1 MKTPTTEST
10 FDAWAVNGRAEG
22 MEQSHRPRALVALE
36 RIPIGPGQRIL
47 DLGCGNGW
55 ATRWLAHATGPN
67 GQATGIDLA
76 TQMVTRAQA
85 VDNNPPQVAFQQG
98 SFASLPFQDGSFE
111 HAFSME
117 SLYYADDL
125 GEALTEVARVLSPGG
140 SLCVCTDFFEEN
152 PYCLDWPG
160 MMQIPMQLLSSAGW
174 VEAFEQAGFHRVETV
189 RCLDPRPITAD
200 TSEEDRHF
208 RQEIG
213 ALAIL
218 GFKR

>member
-10 FDAWAVNGRAEG
+10 FDAWADNGRAEG
-22 MEQSHRPRALVALE
+22 MEQSHRPRALVALQQISIE
-36 RIPIGPGQRIL
+36 SGQRIL

-55 ATRWLAHATGPN
+55 ATRWLAEKTGPK
-67 GQATGIDLA
+67 GHATGIDLSA
-76 TQMVTRAQA
+76 KMIARAQGLQ
-85 VDNNPPQVAFQQG
+85 NNPPQVAFQQG
-98 SFASLPFQDGSFE
+98 SFSALPFQDGAFE

-117 SLYYADDL
+117 ALYYADDL
-125 GEALTEVARVLSPGG
+125 AEALTEVFRVLSQGG

-152 PYCLDWPG
+152 PYCLDWPE
-160 MMQIPMQLLSSAGW
+160 MMQIPMQLLSTQGW
-174 VEAFEQAGFHRVETV
+174 IAAFKQAGFQRIETIQ
-189 RCLDPRPITAD
+189 CLDPRPITED

-218 GFKR
+218 GFKG